1 MTAMALVLTLS
12 ILAGLALMQI
22 LLIGGLPLGNYGWGG
37 QHRVLPPR
45 LRVAAAVAILLYA
58 GFAILVLS
66 RTGIL
71 PGRGTS
77 LVMVTT
83 WVLFAYCAVSILPN
97 AISRS
102 RQERI
107 VQTPVSVLLTV
118 GVFII
123 AAGPDQE
130 A

>member
-1 MTAMALVLTLS
+1 MTTVALVLTLS

-22 LLIGGLPLGNYGWGG
+22 LLISGLPLGNYGWGG

-45 LRVAAAVAILLYA
+45 LRVASAVAILLYA
-58 GFAILVLS
+58 GFAVLLMS
-66 RTGIL
+66 RAGIL
-71 PGRGTS
+71 SGRGAS
-77 LVMVTT
+77 LVIVAT
-83 WVLFAYCAVSILPN
+83 WVLFAYCAMSIVMN
-97 AISRS
+97 VISRS

-118 GVFII
+118 GVLII
-123 AAGPDQE
+123 ASGPT

>member
-1 MTAMALVLTLS
+1 MTTVALVLTLS

-22 LLIGGLPLGNYGWGG
+22 LLISGLPLGNYGWGG
-37 QHRVLPPR
+37 QHPVLPPR
-45 LRVAAAVAILLYA
+45 LRVASAVAILLYA
-58 GFAILVLS
+58 GFAVLVMG
-66 RTGIL
+66 RAGIL
-71 PGRGTS
+71 PGRGTR
-77 LVMVTT
+77 LVIVAT
-83 WVLFAYCAVSILPN
+83 WVLFAYSAVSIVMN

-118 GVFII
+118 GVLII
-123 AAGPDQE
+123 AAGPT